1 MKTEEVSEKFNINI
15 EELRY
20 YESVG
25 LLDDVKINDGIREYE
40 DKDIKILS
48 KVITLKNLELNISEI
63 SRYIKLMNLGLD
75 GDNERIKI
83 LNKKRNILL
92 DEIHD
97 KQKNIDCLDYII
109 YEINKNQLREKKQL

>member
-109 YEINKNQLREKKQL
+109 YEIKKNQI

>member
-109 YEINKNQLREKKQL
+109 YEIKKNQLREKKQL

>member
-1 MKTEEVSEKFNINI
+1 MKTGEVSEKFNINI

-48 KVITLKNLELNISEI
+48 KVIITKAAEILNITQPTLSRQLIQLEEELDTKLFIRGKHKITLTEPVDI
-63 SRYIKLMNLGLD
+63 SKYDFIRLKEKDVWGILM
-75 GDNERIKI
+75 
-83 LNKKRNILL
+83 
-92 DEIHD
+92 
-97 KQKNIDCLDYII
+97 
-109 YEINKNQLREKKQL
+109 